1 MNDSAGFSSLA
12 FGCTWFREVCSG
24 VIFCMRSAN
33 WIVCP
38 HQQLTGVGDRRG
50 CTWRSVANGQSC
62 ET

>member
-33 WIVCP
+33 WIVWSAP
-38 HQQLTGVGDRRG
+38 TTNRRRG
-50 CTWRSVANGQSC
+50 PARLHVEERCQWAVL
-62 ET
+62 